1 MKRQSF
7 HEIAKNIRDE
17 ILIKIGKKM
26 TKNLKNCLKINQ
38 KIPKVDK
45 KFIKKKKKKI
55 CENFFSEKCYPKKKL
70 KIFKILVYI
79 GNPIVFSKFKK
90 KTSIF

>member
-17 ILIKIGKKM
+17 ILMKIGKKM
-26 TKNLKNCLKINQ
+26 TKNQKNCLKINQ

-45 KFIKKKKKKI
+45 KRIHHRD
-55 CENFFSEKCYPKKKL
+55 L
-70 KIFKILVYI
+70 
-79 GNPIVFSKFKK
+79 IVNQDKFKADTPK
-90 KTSIF
+90 LMNLLDIAW